1 MISSDHDSDSD
12 VESVSTGLS
21 VAHVVFTPTKRP
33 PSPGTSDEDEDFYVC
48 NKSVVKT
55 VCVVNIIT
63 TCQHVIQSGR
73 LLGRLLVLNSD
84 TIFSYTEEC

>member
-33 PSPGTSDEDEDFYVC
+33 PSPGTSDEDEDFEHPDRYLYDAF
-48 NKSVVKT
+48 S
-55 VCVVNIIT
+55 IAF
-63 TCQHVIQSGR
+63 
-73 LLGRLLVLNSD
+73 VLA
-84 TIFSYTEEC
+84 Y